1 MSSMSTLYKVD
12 SIHIE
17 HSIGGP
23 SIRMTK
29 ATSVVLG
36 GMLLDPGPQK
46 MGTPVTPMLKL
57 AVFPDVYH
65 FFAKQIPKTPKTH
78 KMKWKSTLKTTDRCG
93 CKQKFSRAFGSS
105 YFTTILIMLAVCTV
119 GKGQIKLYLSHYF
132 IECRVLS

>member
-1 MSSMSTLYKVD
+1 MSTLYKVD

-46 MGTPVTPMLKL
+46 TGTPVTPMLKL

-65 FFAKQIPKTPKTH
+65 FLQN
-78 KMKWKSTLKTTDRCG
+78 KSLKPL
-93 CKQKFSRAFGSS
+93 KH
-105 YFTTILIMLAVCTV
+105 
-119 GKGQIKLYLSHYF
+119 IK
-132 IECRVLS
+132 